1 MRLENATAH
10 DRHSL
15 DLGGGV
21 EGLGS
26 GRYSGL
32 GTASR
37 GDTGLGRG
45 NGGRSGLTVR
55 EGEERE
61 LLGVN
66 GCCREETVA
75 KKGAMKRSRGLV
87 SVKSGLRSMRSL
99 GDCRNTLLQ
108 SCSFLTRFI
117 TQSAI

>member
-1 MRLENATAH
+1 MGEGVSGWLLYMGMRLENATAH

-37 GDTGLGRG
+37 GTRGWAEGTGDAQG
-45 NGGRSGLTVR
+45 
-55 EGEERE
+55 
-61 LLGVN
+61 
-66 GCCREETVA
+66 
-75 KKGAMKRSRGLV
+75 
-87 SVKSGLRSMRSL
+87 
-99 GDCRNTLLQ
+99 
-108 SCSFLTRFI
+108 
-117 TQSAI
+117 